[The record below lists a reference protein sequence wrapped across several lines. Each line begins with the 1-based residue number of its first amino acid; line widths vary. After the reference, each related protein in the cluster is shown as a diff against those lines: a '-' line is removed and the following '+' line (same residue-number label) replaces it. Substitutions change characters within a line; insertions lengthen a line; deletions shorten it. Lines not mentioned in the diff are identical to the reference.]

1 MKVVSLLT
9 YATTLTSKVT
19 EGNAITRKLNFR
31 CRHDILR
38 EILEYVKEQP
48 RIKTHIMM
56 HCNLSYT
63 QLNVYLQLCVG
74 MGLLAWDFSNS
85 GTLRITDTGHRLFQV
100 LMLLKSG
107 M

>member
-1 MKVVSLLT
+1 MVACLLA
-9 YATTLTSKVT
+9 YATTLTSLVM
-19 EGNAITRKLNFR
+19 EGNTITKKLNFR

-38 EILEYVKEQP
+38 DILEYVREQP

-56 HCNLSYT
+56 HCNLSYI
-63 QLNVYLQLCVG
+63 QLSFYLQLCIG

-100 LMLLKSG
+100 LMLLKGG